1 MSWLSP
7 TRWLLIGG
15 LILALTLGYFAWADH
30 IGDVREAQ
38 VLAKIEKLRDAENAK
53 NAQITAA
60 WQKGKD
66 DALTEANKRAQDI
79 QAAADR
85 LAAVNRGLR
94 NDLTDQRRKLSTAS
108 IEAARKYAATAN
120 SVFEE
125 CSREVEHLAGEA
137 AGHSSDSLMYQRAWP
152 K

>member
-38 VLAKIEKLRDAENAK
+38 VIAKIEKQRAVENAK
-53 NAQITAA
+53 HAETTAK
-60 WQKGKD
+60 WQKEKD
-66 DALTEANKRAQDI
+66 DALIEANKRILANK
-79 QAAADR
+79 AAANK
-85 LAAVNRGLR
+85 LAAANRGLR
-94 NDLTDQRRKLSTAS
+94 NELADQRGKLSTATLD
-108 IEAARKYAATAN
+108 AARKYAAAAN
-120 SVFEE
+120 SVFAE
-125 CSREVEHLAGEA
+125 CSAEVERLAGEA
-137 AGHSSDSLMYQRAWP
+137 EGHSADSLMYQQAWP